1 MQKGRPFWDMSMH
14 DGSSRRFSIAEIRPH
29 VEEAEDSMQQEIWS
43 MKQMS
48 RIWTCY
54 L

>member
-1 MQKGRPFWDMSMH
+1 MSIH
-14 DGSSRRFSIAEIRPH
+14 DGSSLHFSIAEIRPH
-29 VEEAEDSMQQEIWS
+29 TEDSEDLMQQEIWS

-54 L
+54 S